1 MLDTKTPNALL
12 FRLGRKPDSWS
23 PPTDPAHFLT
33 APLAIASTI
42 RRATIAFCM
51 LPLGHLVHDCPRL
64 GL

>member
-1 MLDTKTPNALL
+1 MLDTKTPNS
-12 FRLGRKPDSWS
+12 RLPDLGANQI
-23 PPTDPAHFLT
+23 PGARLTGPAHCLT

-42 RRATIAFCM
+42 RKATIAFCM